1 MRQYRLPAIMYQ
13 PCKETE
19 NKYMA
24 EIPVLEG
31 CRAWGDTPSEAQQ
44 NLRDVAAAFIRSFK
58 ELKQVLPPAVEEKA
72 SELGESGDVSEVT
85 IYY

>member
-1 MRQYRLPAIMYQ
+1 MRQYRLPAIMHQ
-13 PCKETE
+13 PCNETE

-31 CRAWGDTPSEAQQ
+31 CRAWGDTPSEALQ
-44 NLRDVAAAFIRSFK
+44 NLRDVASSFILSFK

-72 SELGESGDVSEVT
+72 YELDGSEDASEVT